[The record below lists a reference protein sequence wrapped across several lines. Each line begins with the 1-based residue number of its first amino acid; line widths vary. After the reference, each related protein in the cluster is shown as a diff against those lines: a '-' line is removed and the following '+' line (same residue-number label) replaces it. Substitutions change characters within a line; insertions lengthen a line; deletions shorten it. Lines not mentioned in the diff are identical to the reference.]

1 MGDETKVIET
11 LGGPFPVL
19 PTPMREDQSVDLEG
33 LGAVIDRVLACGVRG
48 LTLLGSSAEAT
59 YLSREERDR
68 VLRHAIERVNG
79 RATVIAG
86 VIQFG
91 TREAVEEGKRFR
103 DLGADALMVAL
114 PQYFATPFAT
124 IVAHYAAI
132 RRATETPVLYY
143 HFPMTT
149 HLNLTPEQVARLF
162 AEVDLCGIKN
172 SSLDTQNTLA
182 QIALIQRPIRMFTG
196 HSFDFLNVLDGG
208 GSGSICPLAALM
220 PRTALA
226 LHAAHARGDRA
237 AAEAAQKHFFDGL
250 AILLPEKTATGEAW
264 GTPHGGV
271 KAALAALGIIGSG
284 RMRDPQ
290 PMPSETKR
298 REIADIAAKV
308 SEL

>member
-1 MGDETKVIET
+1 MNDEAKIIER

-19 PTPMREDQSVDLEG
+19 PTPLHDDQSLDLDG
-33 LGAVIDRVLACGVRG
+33 LGAVIDRVLACGIRG

-59 YLSREERDR
+59 YLSSEERAR
-68 VLRHAIERVNG
+68 VLQHAIARVNG
-79 RATVIAG
+79 RATLIAG
-86 VIQFG
+86 VIQYG

-114 PQYFATPFAT
+114 PQYFATPLAT
-124 IVAHYAAI
+124 IVTHYAAI
-132 RRATETPVLYY
+132 RRATEIPVLYY

-149 HLNLTPEQVARLF
+149 HLNLTPEQVASLF

-182 QIALIQRPIRMFTG
+182 QIALIARPIRMFTG
-196 HSFDFLNVLDGG
+196 HSFDFLKVLDGG
-208 GSGSICPLAALM
+208 GAGSICPLAALM

-226 LHAAHARGDRA
+226 LHAAHARADRS

-250 AILLPEKTATGEAW
+250 GILLPERTATGEAW

-271 KAALAALGIIGSG
+271 KAALAALGIIRSA

-290 PMPSETKR
+290 PMPSDAKR
-298 REIADIAAKV
+298 REIADLAAKV